1 MNTANTHSARL
12 RSAPHQSSTSRV
24 GFHTGVALSSLALG
38 LAALSVSGAANA
50 QETAVEEE
58 RASDQEDGEIIVTGT
73 ILRGAP
79 PVGSNLIAVGE
90 ERIAST
96 GATTSNELLA
106 TIPQV
111 SNLFNN
117 VPTARLGVA
126 ANQIQVVR
134 PNLRNLAGE
143 TSSSASTLVL
153 FDGHRIASVGVTQNA
168 VDPDLIPPI
177 AIERVEV
184 VTDGGS
190 ATYGSDAVGGVINFI
205 TRKRFDGVKVQ
216 ARYGFADD
224 YYQVDAGAMVGK
236 DWGSGSVFAAYG
248 YQHNDALFG
257 RDRDYIQD
265 VDWLSSNLTPRGR
278 SCSPGNVQIGSNMF
292 ALPALTSTVPNACDP
307 SDDST
312 TVPTSTRHGA
322 IAGLHQD
329 LAGWLTVDLRAFY
342 GERKSTGLAPF
353 RSSVTLNGVSQP
365 GIDLRPFG
373 IPFFRPASFRNFYYT
388 PVPGQNPTATQTVF
402 FSLAPLLGQN
412 TARSVSSFQEWGA
425 NAEFTANL
433 NDNWQLRTLFNYSES
448 ESEFSIESFNQ
459 ALLNAFASGPN
470 SVTAAGAINFYNP
483 GAGANDLANV
493 QQLINS
499 EIAGQGKQALLNTR
513 AILDGTLFTLPGGDI
528 KLAVGYEY
536 MHDNFQQRTSPANG
550 VIGAISSQPYGTYRR
565 RIHSVFGEVN
575 VPIVGADNRMGF
587 IHTLTLAGS
596 VRRDHFSDFGSTT
609 NPKIGVNFKPIDWL
623 GFRGNY
629 STSFNAP
636 SPNDQ
641 LGALRN
647 SATRF
652 PFNAFIRP
660 GDTPTANGTVAL
672 QGSNPGLLPQTAKS
686 YSFGIDI
693 DPPILEGLHASANY
707 YNVKFKNVI
716 TTPTPNTGIFA
727 NFPNNVISNPGG
739 LPLAQIVSFLN
750 ASGAP
755 QAPTVLATITAGC
768 TNPAA
773 CSNVYELVDFRQG
786 NYGSVNVQGIDFST
800 NYATSTSFGG
810 IDAGVSG
817 NYQLSRKTQTGVG
830 APVIDQ
836 LETTNFVLPNGQRI
850 INNAGGRLQLSASVG
865 ADIGTF
871 RAQATLNHSSGF
883 GVVRCDPTTVPVCN
897 PSATGLPTANGLP
910 QDRVGDFNTVN
921 LFFKYEVPGESLLL
935 KDLEFT
941 LNINNAFDQDPPIF
955 RSIGNSQPGYANGFT
970 LGRLIQ
976 FGISKK
982 F

>member
-1 MNTANTHSARL
+1 M
-12 RSAPHQSSTSRV
+12 
-24 GFHTGVALSSLALG
+24 SSLALG
-38 LAALSVSGAANA
+38 LAALSVSGAAKA
-50 QETAVEEE
+50 QEAAVEQE
-58 RASDQEDGEIIVTGT
+58 RASDQEDKEIIVTGT

-90 ERIAST
+90 ERIAET

-126 ANQIQVVR
+126 VNQIQVVR
-134 PNLRNLAGE
+134 PNLRNLTGE
-143 TSSSASTLVL
+143 TSSSSSTLVL
-153 FDGHRIASVGVTQNA
+153 FDGHRIASVGVSQNA
-168 VDPDLIPPI
+168 VDPDLIPSI

-224 YYQVDAGAMVGK
+224 YYQVDAGAIVGK
-236 DWGSGSVFAAYG
+236 EWDTGSVFAAYG

-257 RDRDYIQD
+257 RDRDFIQD
-265 VDWLSSNLTPRGR
+265 VDWLSPNLTPRGR
-278 SCSPGNVQIGSNMF
+278 FCSPGNVQIGSNMF
-292 ALPALTSTVPNACDP
+292 ALPALTSTTPNVCDP

-312 TVPTSTRHGA
+312 TVPSSTRHGA
-322 IAGLHQD
+322 LVGLHQD
-329 LAGWLTVDLRAFY
+329 LSGWLTVDLRGFY
-342 GERKSTGLAPF
+342 GERKSTGLSPF
-353 RSSVTLNGVSQP
+353 RGSVNLNGVSQP
-365 GIDLRPFG
+365 AIDLRPFG
-373 IPFFRPASFRNFYYT
+373 IPFFQPASFRNFYYT
-388 PVPGQNPTATQTVF
+388 PVPGQSPTATQTVF
-402 FSLAPLLGQN
+402 FSLAPVLGRN
-412 TARSVSSFQEWGA
+412 TARSISEFQEWGA
-425 NAEFTANL
+425 NAEFKINL
-433 NDNWQLRTLFNYSES
+433 DDNWQLRPLFNYSRS
-448 ESEFSIESFNQ
+448 SSAFHIEQFNG

-470 SVTAAGAINFYNP
+470 SVSAAGAINFYNP
-483 GAGANDLANV
+483 GAGASDLANI

-499 EIAGQGKQALLNTR
+499 ELAGQGKQALFDAR
-513 AILDGTLFTLPGGDI
+513 AILDGTLFTLPGGDL
-528 KLAVGYEY
+528 KLAVGAEY

-550 VIGAISSQPYGTYRR
+550 VIGAIRTQPFASYRR
-565 RIHSVFGEVN
+565 RIKSVFGEVN

-596 VRRDHFSDFGSTT
+596 VRYDDFSDFGTTT
-609 NPKIGVNFKPIDWL
+609 NPKIGVNFKPVDWL

-647 SATRF
+647 SVSAF
-652 PFNAFIRP
+652 PFNAFVRP
-660 GDTPTANGTVAL
+660 GDTPTSNGTVAL
-672 QGSNPGLLPQTAKS
+672 QGSNPGLVPQTAKT

-693 DPPILEGLHASANY
+693 DPPFLAGLHASANY

-716 TTPTPNTGIFA
+716 SIPTPGSGIFA
-727 NFPNNVISNPGG
+727 QFPNNVIANAAG
-739 LPLAQIVSFLN
+739 LPLATITSFIN

-755 QAPTVLATITAGC
+755 QAPTVLAAITAGC
-768 TNPAA
+768 TNAAA
-773 CSNVYELVDFRQG
+773 CPNVYELVDFRQG
-786 NYGSVNVQGIDFST
+786 NYGSVDVQGIDFST
-800 NYATSTSFGG
+800 SYATSTSFGG

-817 NYQLSRKTQTGVG
+817 NYQLSRKTQTGDG

-836 LETTNFVLPNGQRI
+836 LEATNLLLPNGLRI
-850 INNAGGRLQLSASVG
+850 INNAGSRLQLSASAGV
-865 ADIGTF
+865 DIGSF
-871 RAQATLNHSSGF
+871 RAQATLNHTAGF
-883 GVVRCDPTTVPVCN
+883 RVVRCDPTTVPACN
-897 PSATGLPTANGLP
+897 PSATGIPTASGLP

-935 KDLEFT
+935 RDLEFT
-941 LNINNAFDQDPPIF
+941 LNINNAFDQDPPIY
-955 RSIGNSQPGYANGFT
+955 RNIGNQRPGYDNGFT
-970 LGRLIQ
+970 LGRMIQ